1 MTSLHQKLFAFWS
14 QFTHE
19 GKPIPAY
26 YAGMVPNNAQ
36 FPYITFSVSR
46 GDAFSQGINTAF
58 VWFRRENGES
68 PMPKC
73 AAVLGQIAEAIP
85 RSGTIIKTAEGRVA
99 LYRNGSDWQTYMP
112 DAEDPD
118 VLGGRTSYQIN
129 YYL

>member
-1 MTSLHQKLFAFWS
+1 MTSLHQKLFSFWS
-14 QFTHE
+14 QFTYD
-19 GKPIPAY
+19 GKLIPAY
-26 YAGMVPNNAQ
+26 YAGMVPDNAE

-58 VWFRRENGES
+58 VWFRRENGSS

-85 RSGTIIKTAEGRVA
+85 RSGVMLKTAEGRVI
-99 LYRNGSDWQTYMP
+99 LYRNGSDWQTYMQ